1 MASNK
6 KIDIPI
12 STLSSEE
19 IYALLDSIDSD
30 DEEDIDNL
38 MNDSDTEFVD
48 RSAIEDLESGMPEVV
63 IHEND
68 DTNVSKLIPTK
79 KPIEAVVKN
88 AKPDSSSSRMIA
100 MMFHWSIS

>member
-19 IYALLDSIDSD
+19 IYALLDSIDND

-48 RSAIEDLESGMPEVV
+48 RTAIEDLENARSG
-63 IHEND
+63 
-68 DTNVSKLIPTK
+68 DT
-79 KPIEAVVKN
+79 
-88 AKPDSSSSRMIA
+88 
-100 MMFHWSIS
+100 